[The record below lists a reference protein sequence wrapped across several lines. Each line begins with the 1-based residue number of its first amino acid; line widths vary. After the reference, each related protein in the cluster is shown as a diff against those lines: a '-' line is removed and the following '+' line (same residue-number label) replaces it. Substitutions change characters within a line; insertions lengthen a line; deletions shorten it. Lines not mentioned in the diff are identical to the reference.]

1 MKGTSFRVH
10 SLNVEVSVWRLKH
23 CFRAKLKQS
32 WEKRYYQSARILASN
47 WNDVERNQSTNPG
60 INQGVLQFARNEEL
74 LREFKEKKR
83 DGRKSSGRSEW
94 KDWRLRCGQP
104 VDETQQVE
112 ASSVLA
118 TEVLAGY

>member
-83 DGRKSSGRSEW
+83 DGRKS
-94 KDWRLRCGQP
+94 
-104 VDETQQVE
+104 
-112 ASSVLA
+112 
-118 TEVLAGY
+118 